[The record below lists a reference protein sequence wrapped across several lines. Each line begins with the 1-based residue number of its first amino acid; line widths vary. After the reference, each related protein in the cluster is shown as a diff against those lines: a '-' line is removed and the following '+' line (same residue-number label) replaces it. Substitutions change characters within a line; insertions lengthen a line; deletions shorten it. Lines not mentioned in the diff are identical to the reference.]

1 MGPEIDMLD
10 PKYKNPTVNDLI
22 NSFIYVSEQTKGKTS
37 ELYFS
42 SDNHLMFGNGKS
54 IKVKNRAEA
63 SSQEELVDFL
73 VNNKRRQFKLSM
85 WNENGAYRKYVLD
98 NKIISTDGT
107 INGPLFQNTRK
118 RTKRGDMTGKRI
130 QLYMD
135 PVTNEA
141 PVQMDES
148 GQVSTMF
155 SLANIPG
162 AKPVK
167 KPAPSSLKPNGGL
180 SSNNSQ
186 FEYYESTTMEVTVNR
201 KTKDDKPSVNK
212 DSSDVFKVVMSR
224 VNSAGNMEISKP
236 MTQSFSTFE
245 EASVYAEKFISKDKD
260 NISKAK
266 KGVGRQSR
274 NKVYVKAYDNL
285 RNKSESELKSI
296 LKARNKSARSGAQS
310 SPISVAESYI
320 ARQILDGKTKEL
332 DADYAKP
339 EESNQQTS
347 EVKPTGSINVYW
359 GQSESNTST
368 KVLSNL
374 APRKFTYAGNEYGSV
389 EHAYQTLKS
398 GEFDQSTYTKY
409 VELGGYGKKI
419 RGKGTINELKAA
431 DSLGLMKK
439 LVVESFKQNANSEAA
454 KKLMQYKNF
463 THNTNQLIDQAFLA
477 GLKLAQE
484 ELSKPTEQNVEVD
497 SAYDILENTGLDF
510 LPGSLEILVKRLGE
524 RGISEQDVANALLDA
539 RTNTVYDLGEILHA
553 NKINQPKQGE
563 VLDLSDATL
572 GEKKKVKA
580 FDEALSNLKITQDS
594 DFVKAPIEG
603 ISDAAIAEMS
613 NENYRELVETGYTQ
627 WYGKT
632 GEAEEAATYVKN
644 TYKVGDTQISANENN
659 DVSSPPKGSP
669 VSQSF
674 LQFPSDEEMDDVDNF
689 DDVDFEDVNMGFDPS
704 EDLSKQDDGKPETKC
719 KK

>member
-1 MGPEIDMLD
+1 
-10 PKYKNPTVNDLI
+10 
-22 NSFIYVSEQTKGKTS
+22 
-37 ELYFS
+37 
-42 SDNHLMFGNGKS
+42 
-54 IKVKNRAEA
+54 
-63 SSQEELVDFL
+63 
-73 VNNKRRQFKLSM
+73 
-85 WNENGAYRKYVLD
+85 
-98 NKIISTDGT
+98 
-107 INGPLFQNTRK
+107 
-118 RTKRGDMTGKRI
+118 
-130 QLYMD
+130 
-135 PVTNEA
+135 
-141 PVQMDES
+141 
-148 GQVSTMF
+148 
-155 SLANIPG
+155 
-162 AKPVK
+162 
-167 KPAPSSLKPNGGL
+167 
-180 SSNNSQ
+180 
-186 FEYYESTTMEVTVNR
+186 
-201 KTKDDKPSVNK
+201 
-212 DSSDVFKVVMSR
+212 
-224 VNSAGNMEISKP
+224 
-236 MTQSFSTFE
+236 
-245 EASVYAEKFISKDKD
+245 
-260 NISKAK
+260 
-266 KGVGRQSR
+266 
-274 NKVYVKAYDNL
+274 VYVKAYDNL

-332 DADYAKP
+332 DAEYAKP

-347 EVKPTGSINVYW
+347 EV
-359 GQSESNTST
+359 E
-368 KVLSNL
+368 
-374 APRKFTYAGNEYGSV
+374 
-389 EHAYQTLKS
+389 
-398 GEFDQSTYTKY
+398 
-409 VELGGYGKKI
+409 
-419 RGKGTINELKAA
+419 
-431 DSLGLMKK
+431 
-439 LVVESFKQNANSEAA
+439 
-454 KKLMQYKNF
+454 
-463 THNTNQLIDQAFLA
+463 
-477 GLKLAQE
+477 
-484 ELSKPTEQNVEVD
+484 
-497 SAYDILENTGLDF
+497 SAYDILESTGLDF

-674 LQFPSDEEMDDVDNF
+674 LQFPSDEEIDDVDNF